1 MQNTSNFFYRKE
13 RHGFHLVDNSQLPV
27 ITAFSAFLLTSSFV
41 FYLHPTDCASIS
53 YVDNFVFQFA
63 VFSMTTVL
71 FSWFLTVVYESGQ
84 GHHTQ
89 VVRKGLRLGMVLFIV
104 SEVMLFFSF
113 FWAFFHVSLSP
124 AISLGCVWPPQSIQ
138 PLDVWGL
145 PLTNTLLLL
154 TSGLTLT
161 LSHRALLKANNH
173 YYTKLSAAHL
183 FVTVVL
189 GTTFLCCQFIE
200 YKYGVTFTWSET
212 VFGSIFYVTTGFH
225 GLHVIIGTIFLIFC
239 LVRMVVTTIDVT
251 KVPADVRPFC
261 NYLSIFSFRKEQHIG
276 FEAAAWYWHFV
287 DVVWIFLFLTI
298 YWWNSA
304 PLDPVIISDPEHL
317 SIARDVTILVRP

>member
-1 MQNTSNFFYRKE
+1 MNKTSNFFYSKE

-27 ITAFSAFLLTSSFV
+27 MTAFSAFLLVASFV
-41 FYLHPTDCASIS
+41 FYLHPTKCSIITNA
-53 YVDNFVFQFA
+53 DALCFQFSA
-63 VFSMTTVL
+63 LALVTVL

-89 VVRKGLRLGMVLFIV
+89 VVRTGLRLGMILFIL

-124 AISLGCVWPPQSIQ
+124 AITLGAVWPPATMQS
-138 PLDVWGL
+138 LDVWGL
-145 PLTNTLLLL
+145 PLVNTLLLL

-161 LSHRALLKANNH
+161 LSHRALLKATNH
-173 YYTKLSAAHL
+173 HYTRLAVVHL

-189 GTTFLCCQFIE
+189 GTTFLCCQLIE
-200 YKYGVTFTWSET
+200 YKYGVTFSWSEN

-239 LVRMVVTTIDVT
+239 LVRMVVTTVDLD
-251 KVPADVRPFC
+251 KVSDAFRPYA
-261 NYLSIFSFRKEQHIG
+261 NKLSVYSFRKEQHVG

-304 PLDPVIISDPEHL
+304 PVAEMLAV
-317 SIARDVTILVRP
+317 

>member
-1 MQNTSNFFYRKE
+1 MQNTSNFFYKKE

-27 ITAFSAFLLTSSFV
+27 ITAFSAFLLAASFV
-41 FYLHPTDCASIS
+41 FYLNPTKSCIINCIDHL
-53 YVDNFVFQFA
+53 VFQFA
-63 VFSMTTVL
+63 VLSLTAVL

-89 VVRKGLRLGMVLFIV
+89 VVRRGLRLGMVLFIL

-124 AISLGCVWPPQSIQ
+124 AIILGCVWPPQTIQ

-161 LSHRALLKANNH
+161 LSHRAMLKATNH
-173 YYTKLSAAHL
+173 YYTKVAAIHL
-183 FVTVVL
+183 FVTIVL

-200 YKYGVTFTWSET
+200 YKFGINFTWSET

-225 GLHVIIGTIFLIFC
+225 GLHVVIGTIFLIFC
-239 LVRMVVTTIDVT
+239 LVRLVVTTLELERVQD
-251 KVPADVRPFC
+251 ALRPFC
-261 NYLSIFSFRKEQHIG
+261 NYLSIYSFRKEQHIG

-304 PLDPVIISDPEHL
+304 
-317 SIARDVTILVRP
+317 SIV